1 MSGVV
6 GSRVECGV
14 DESIFHQLTTRRTS
28 RVLPQ
33 TFLNLGSY
41 LLLSGLGIWLDHWWA
56 WPCIWVVQGF
66 ILSCALGA
74 SHDCAHSVFAKSPVG
89 NHIAGIFWSST
100 VLFNYSLYKQF
111 HLEHHRFTMVPGD
124 TEPLGV
130 FKGFWDYLRSLPTTA
145 FFVSFWIMS
154 VQAMFNRFP
163 HFIKSPKARRE
174 VKIDNLAL
182 MLWAVAI
189 VAATALW
196 PLKALLL
203 YWGPI
208 FFYFPMVFLT
218 SLPEHYGCDE
228 GPDIWTN
235 TRSLTSNFLF
245 RYMFWNGNFHAE
257 HHIYPTVPSYNLPKL
272 HKLIGSRFKYRET
285 SYVSFHLK
293 LMASL
298 IRQSKPRGQTL
309 LSALK
314 RIEYK
319 MYKAPTPEGSDTR
332 TRDQAIPN

>member
-1 MSGVV
+1 MSNVV
-6 GSRVECGV
+6 RVRDQLGI
-14 DESIFHQLTTRRTS
+14 DEAVLQKIVARRTIK
-28 RVLPQ
+28 VLPQ
-33 TFLNLGSY
+33 TLFNLGVY
-41 LLLSGLGIWLDHWWA
+41 ALLSFIGIWFGIWWVWIA
-56 WPCIWVVQGF
+56 IWLVQGF

-74 SHDCAHSVFAKSPVG
+74 SHDCAHSTFATTPFA
-89 NHIAGIFWSST
+89 NHFAGVLWSST
-100 VLFNYSLYKQF
+100 VLFNYSLYKHF
-111 HLEHHRFTMVPGD
+111 HLEHHRFTMITGD

-130 FKGFWDYLRSLPTTA
+130 FKGFWDYVRSLPTTA

-154 VQAMFNRFP
+154 VQSTFGRFP
-163 HFIKSPKARRE
+163 HFIKSPQARSE
-174 VKIDNLAL
+174 VQVDNVAL
-182 MLWAVAI
+182 LLWVVTI
-189 VAATALW
+189 STLTILW
-196 PLKALLL
+196 PVKMLVL

-228 GPDIWTN
+228 GPDALSN

-272 HKLIGSRFKYRET
+272 HELIGSKFKYKER

-293 LMASL
+293 LMISL
-298 IRQSKPRGQTL
+298 LRQSKPKGQML

-319 MYKAPTPEGSDTR
+319 TYKAPES
-332 TRDQAIPN
+332 RDSTAANN